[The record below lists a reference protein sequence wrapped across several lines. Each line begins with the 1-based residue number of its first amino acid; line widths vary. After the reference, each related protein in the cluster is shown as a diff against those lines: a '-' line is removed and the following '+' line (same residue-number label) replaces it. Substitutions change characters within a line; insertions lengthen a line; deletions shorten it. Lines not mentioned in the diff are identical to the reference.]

1 MKNVFVIWACLA
13 VMMMACS
20 KPEEKAPDPVAETQ
34 PPQAE
39 FADPK
44 YAEMG
49 KSNIA
54 ALSAKDVDTW
64 MTSFSDS
71 AKYYWSGGDSLI
83 GKAAITDYWKNRFAK
98 VIDSI
103 SFVNDI
109 WTPLKINEPQ
119 RGPDAPGVWLL
130 SWYQVKVKYKNGQKL
145 SFWVHTDFHYD
156 SSDKID
162 IAVQYIDRAPIN
174 AALAKRK

>member
-13 VMMMACS
+13 LMMACN
-20 KPEEKAPDPVAETQ
+20 KPAEKAPEPVAETK

-49 KSNIA
+49 KRNIA

-83 GKAAITDYWKNRFAK
+83 GKAAITDYWKNRYAT

-109 WTPLKINEPQ
+109 WTPLKINESQ

-145 SFWVHTDFHYD
+145 MFWVHSDFHYD
-156 SSDKID
+156 SLDKID

-174 AALAKRK
+174 AALAKKK

>member
-1 MKNVFVIWACLA
+1 M
-13 VMMMACS
+13 
-20 KPEEKAPDPVAETQ
+20 
-34 PPQAE
+34 
-39 FADPK
+39 
-44 YAEMG
+44 
-49 KSNIA
+49 
-54 ALSAKDVDTW
+54 DTW
-64 MTSFSDS
+64 LTAFADS

-83 GKAAITDYWKNRFAK
+83 GKPAIADYWKNRYAK

-109 WTPLKINEPQ
+109 WTPLKINESQ

-145 SFWVHTDFHYD
+145 SFWVHTDLHYD

-162 IAVQYIDRAPIN
+162 IVVQYIDRAPIN
-174 AALAKRK
+174 AALAKK